1 MIAELLVAFF
11 FALILGLALW
21 ALFGLLLLPVFDK
34 DMVTL
39 LFSSGDGGSLEAKI
53 RGFGWLREEKEK
65 GGRLVIVDCGLTQQ
79 GLYLVQRLRE
89 KYTWLDYCPN
99 QALPDYI
106 ELLQHCLENE
116 KELL

>member
-1 MIAELLVAFF
+1 MLAELLVAAF

-21 ALFGLLLLPVFDK
+21 ALLGLLLLPVFDR

-39 LFSSGDGGSLEAKI
+39 FFSQEDGKELEQRV
-53 RGFGWLREEKEK
+53 RGFSWLRDEKRQ
-65 GGRLVIVDCGLTQQ
+65 GGKLVIVDCGLTHQ
-79 GLYLVQRLRE
+79 GLCLVQRLRE